1 MQVRSTLK
9 QKAEVHFKLVFL
21 ILVDDPDSSPVGSP
35 EPEAP
40 ESSSSAGGNERRR
53 SERVKREKPDYY
65 DALEFEQKR
74 HKSPG
79 RPRRDKG
86 PGAWDRPSPKEK
98 GEGREPG
105 AGRGR
110 GRGGDG
116 GSSAS
121 GRAMLTWKKGK
132 KGETSI
138 FPVFKL
144 QDFERILYGSITI
157 FRSGGR

>member
-1 MQVRSTLK
+1 M
-9 QKAEVHFKLVFL
+9 
-21 ILVDDPDSSPVGSP
+21 GSP
-35 EPEAP
+35 EPETP
-40 ESSSSAGGNERRR
+40 ESSSGGSERRR

-86 PGAWDRPSPKEK
+86 TGSWDRPSPKDK
-98 GEGREPG
+98 GEAREPG
-105 AGRGR
+105 TGRGR
-110 GRGGDG
+110 GRGGGGGG

-132 KGETSI
+132 KGGTFLSNMLGQ
-138 FPVFKL
+138 FP
-144 QDFERILYGSITI
+144 R
-157 FRSGGR
+157 